1 MHFLPQ
7 IDYPIEFPDKFR
19 ITREGIAGIGGNLLP
34 ETLINA
40 YSKGLFPWYAKND
53 PILWWHPE
61 PRLVLFPDKFHCSKN
76 VRKLFNRCVGNSKR
90 ESAKTNAEKPLF
102 YITINQ
108 NFKAV
113 IQECAA
119 KRGPGREDTWI
130 NHEIISSYTKL
141 HEMGFAHSVEVWQS
155 PETKSTSDA
164 TRKTHGI
171 DDETDGETDGRTQGS
186 PLLVGGL
193 YGMALGKIFF
203 GESMFSHVPDASK
216 LALCFFCE
224 RLKEL
229 EFVLIDCQVETA
241 HLKSLGAETISRRK
255 FLEYL
260 KLGNTNEKN
269 PAKISFV

>member
-1 MHFLPQ
+1 MHFFPQ
-7 IDYPIEFPDKFR
+7 TDYPIEFPNKIR
-19 ITREGIAGIGGNLLP
+19 VTPEGIAGLGGNLLP
-34 ETLINA
+34 ETLIDA

-61 PRLVLFPDKFHCSKN
+61 PRLVMFPDKFHCSKN
-76 VRKLFNRCVGNSKR
+76 VRKLFSRCVGNSKG
-90 ESAKTNAEKPLF
+90 ETGKTNDKKPLF
-102 YITINQ
+102 YITINR

-130 NHEIISSYTKL
+130 NHEIISSYSKL
-141 HEMGFAHSVEVWQS
+141 HEMGFAHSVEVWQPQAAKS
-155 PETKSTSDA
+155 PSDA
-164 TRKTHGI
+164 TRNLAEQM
-171 DDETDGETDGRTQGS
+171 D
-186 PLLVGGL
+186 LVGGL

-203 GESMFSHVPDASK
+203 GESMFSHVPEASK
-216 LALCFFCE
+216 LALCYLCD

-229 EFVLIDCQVETA
+229 GFVLIDCQVETE

-260 KLGNTNEKN
+260 KLGKANEKN
-269 PAKISFV
+269 SVRIAFV